1 MRVYL
6 LCFIIIGLVYGQDDT
21 FYFAKNPQDLS
32 VVAGDEAE
40 LECAASVNAGLVY
53 FWQQDGVTVEN
64 TTRKLQVGSNL
75 LIRRADPNI
84 DQGQY
89 SCIATDA
96 TTAFSLTSRSALLNI
111 HWLSNRSQ
119 VILQVPSKDEVITDG
134 VDIVMRCDAEGSG
147 ELRFEWFRNA
157 ERLRKTDRYQFKAN
171 KFHLK
176 GATPRDNGVY
186 KCAATNEA
194 GTVTS
199 KDNFVLAIQGDRWS
213 HILKEPQSVLVKKGS
228 SALFDCVYEHADVIE
243 WYFGEKGPL
252 ENSTSFSVLHNNS
265 LLVHKADMH
274 NEGLYGCVGI
284 RGESPEIPVKYTAEL
299 EIAYL
304 EDMTENNLEP
314 VLPSGIGAVA
324 EDGQIRVTCLPPRS
338 LPPPSLYWKGPLS
351 ALPLPPSG
359 PIRVDG
365 TSLIIDAAKRRDA
378 GNYTCVAENLSGS
391 KEIGFRLV
399 ITSPPSL
406 ERGPTSVTVD
416 EGETAVFYCQFKGM
430 EPPITTVHWLKDN
443 ASFRQDSRLSIDQST
458 GTLTITNTQVSDKG
472 DYSCLVNTTGYKP
485 LVSKPASLHIKEKL
499 KFSPRP
505 VDKKLERGSVKKVYC
520 KAQGSSQPLV
530 KWLKIGDGDNTF
542 DLPVHVQDING
553 TLHFNGV
560 KWEDKGRYMCVASN
574 PQGVINVTIEIDVVE
589 TPKFVVLPRNPTEAF
604 EGYSIQMDCVAEGDP
619 KPTIQWDKN
628 SVMND
633 FDSKRFHVLE
643 NGSLVIDEVHFSDEG
658 KYGCTAGNSG
668 GLKRYEISLH
678 VRSSEG
684 YKPDGTIEGLESEG
698 SMMTKTVTITLSAAA
713 AYMVL
718 VIGLMAWC
726 RYRRHKRKQAYLEAN
741 PTSPVGEATGLSLLG
756 KGDGNG
762 IANQNG
768 TLNGSEQKQKNGEVV
783 RSDGENTAH
792 SQGSNQS
799 RRSKNGYD
807 KLSFPRQD
815 LHNMMLL
822 GNGEFGEVYLA
833 QARGIKEG
841 ADTVVMVK
849 ALQQMRDEN
858 ALQEFKRQLDMFSRL
873 DHSNISKLIG
883 LCRDSEPHYMVLQYT
898 DWGDLKQFLLATRKE
913 SKGSKPRPAPLTP
926 SQTIA
931 LVHQLAMAMEH
942 ISNHR
947 TVHRDLAARNCLIS
961 SDLSLKVSFSALCKD
976 TYAKEYFKHRN
987 QTIPLRWMPLEAVT
1001 EDDYSCKSDIYSFA
1015 ATVWEIYTRGE
1026 LPFSR
1031 LSDREVLESL
1041 QRGDLHWKHHK
1052 NMPEQLKVILDRCW
1066 NQNPRDRPTFSFVA
1080 VEIGDIKVSTP
1091 TEP

>member
-1 MRVYL
+1 MRAYV
-6 LCFIIIGLVYGQDDT
+6 LCFILIGLVNGQDDT
-21 FYFAKNPQDLS
+21 FYFVKNPQDLS
-32 VVAGDEAE
+32 VVAGDEAL

-53 FWQQDGVTVEN
+53 SWQQDGVTVEN
-64 TTRKLQVGSNL
+64 TTRRLQVGSNL
-75 LIRRADPNI
+75 LIRRSDPNT
-84 DQGQY
+84 DQGHY
-89 SCIATDA
+89 ACIATDA
-96 TTAFSLTSRSALLNI
+96 TTAFSLTSRSALLNV
-111 HWLSNRSQ
+111 HWLSNKSQ
-119 VILQVPSKDEVITDG
+119 VIVQVPSKDEVITDG
-134 VDIVMRCDAEGSG
+134 VDIVLRCDAEGSG

-194 GTVTS
+194 GTITS

-351 ALPLPPSG
+351 ALPLPPTG

-365 TSLIIDAAKRRDA
+365 TTLIIDAAKRRDA
-378 GNYTCVAENLSGS
+378 GTYTCVAENLSGS

-399 ITSPPSL
+399 ITTPPSL
-406 ERGPTSVTVD
+406 VKGPTSVTVD
-416 EGETAVFYCQFKGM
+416 ESETAVFYCQFQGM

-443 ASFRQDSRLSIDQST
+443 ASFRQDSRLSIDQNT

-472 DYSCLVNTTGYKP
+472 DYSCLINTTGYKP
-485 LVSKPASLHIKEKL
+485 LVSE
-499 KFSPRP
+499 
-505 VDKKLERGSVKKVYC
+505 
-520 KAQGSSQPLV
+520 
-530 KWLKIGDGDNTF
+530 WLKIGDVD
-542 DLPVHVQDING
+542 DSLELPVHVQDING

-560 KWEDKGRYMCVASN
+560 KWEDKGRYMCLATN
-574 PQGVINVTIEIDVVE
+574 PQGTINVTIDIDVVE

-633 FDSKRFHVLE
+633 FDTKRFHVLE

-684 YKPDGTIEGLESEG
+684 YKRDGTLEGAETDG

-713 AYMVL
+713 AYMLL

-741 PTSPVGEATGLSLLG
+741 PTSPSQPEATALSLLG

-762 IANQNG
+762 ITNQNG
-768 TLNGSEQKQKNGEVV
+768 TLNGTEQKQKNGEVL
-783 RSDGENTAH
+783 RSDGENTVN

-822 GNGEFGEVYLA
+822 GSGEFGEVYLA

-841 ADTVVMVK
+841 TDTVVMVK

-873 DHSNISKLIG
+873 DHNNISKLIG
-883 LCRDSEPHYMVLQYT
+883 LCRDAEPHYMILQYT

-913 SKGSKPRPAPLTP
+913 SKSNKPRPAPLTGT
-926 SQTIA
+926 QILG
-931 LVHQLAMAMEH
+931 LVHQLAQAMEH
-942 ISNHR
+942 LANHR

-961 SDLSLKVSFSALCKD
+961 SHLELKVSFSALCRD

-987 QTIPLRWMPLEAVT
+987 QTIPVRWMPLEAVA

-1015 ATVWEIYTRGE
+1015 ATVWEMYTRGE

-1066 NQNPRDRPTFSFVA
+1066 SPNPRDRPTFSCVA